1 MSRLSLALVV
11 LLAPAT
17 LCAQEAFAPLE
28 SGLKVGQKV
37 SVLAD
42 APCAAEP
49 CPGEFVKGKI
59 TRLTESSIVV
69 HDGRRGHELS
79 AFDVRLVERP
89 KDRIWNGVLAG
100 FGVGFVGGFV
110 AVMSDGC
117 EPGQWCILDGP
128 SFAAAFGLLTGGVGA
143 GIGALTDAA
152 ISGRRVVFHRAAPAR
167 VSASVAPIVGPRR
180 GGVRVSLR
188 F

>member
-1 MSRLSLALVV
+1 MSRIAIVLVV

-17 LCAQEAFAPLE
+17 VGAQEAFTPLG

-37 SVLAD
+37 YVVVD

-49 CPGEFVKGKI
+49 CPGEFVEGKI
-59 TRLTESSIVV
+59 TKLTASSLVV
-69 HDGRRGHELS
+69 FDGRLGHELS

-100 FGVGFVGGFV
+100 FGVGFGVGFV
-110 AVMSDGC
+110 AVMSDRC
-117 EPGQWCILDGP
+117 DPGQWCIFDGP

-143 GIGALTDAA
+143 GIGALTDFA
-152 ISGRRVVFHRAAPAR
+152 IAGRRVIFHRAAPR
-167 VSASVAPIVGPRR
+167 SVSTSIAPIVGPGR